1 MAEDRQTGHS
11 SRLERYSMIFEA
23 LREEQEQI
31 RAVCAGQR
39 ERAAGMRQ
47 EAAALRAQSRAVPAP
62 RSSFG

>member
-1 MAEDRQTGHS
+1 M
-11 SRLERYSMIFEA
+11 ERYSMIFEA